1 MEDLG
6 SGALIDLS
14 MYGLPKE
21 PIVAE
26 RIEPAPISSHSAAT
40 KFSAARKRA

>member
-6 SGALIDLS
+6 SGAFIDLS
-14 MYGLPKE
+14 RYGLSKE

-26 RIEPAPISSHSAAT
+26 RICW
-40 KFSAARKRA
+40 RKYRDR